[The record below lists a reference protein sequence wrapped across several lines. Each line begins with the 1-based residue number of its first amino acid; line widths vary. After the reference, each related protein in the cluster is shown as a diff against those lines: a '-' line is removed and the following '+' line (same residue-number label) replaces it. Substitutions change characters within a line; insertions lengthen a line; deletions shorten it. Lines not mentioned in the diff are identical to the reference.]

1 MGRNWIGALFVSAA
15 CVLAQPAHAQFSGQ
29 AIYEIGSATT
39 DAGETQG
46 SNGLAYGLGAGGSYS
61 FLAGKGIGLVVGAD
75 VLVRAFALRIAGTAE
90 RGAGVFDQSD
100 LIVDEIVAVRVRRI
114 VAGLYLEQ
122 RRLNRGTTLGTIG
135 FPASAIGFL
144 AEIPIGSGDQTG
156 VRVSYAQFQ
165 SGRLR
170 LQGSTVEPEIGSGRS
185 IRVAARHHFSRRWG
199 VHGEYSD
206 TEILLEDAAPTFTLF
221 DHRQKMVTVGALL
234 SF

>member
-1 MGRNWIGALFVSAA
+1 MLCGVWLVAE
-15 CVLAQPAHAQFSGQ
+15 PAHAQFSGH

-61 FLAGKGIGLVVGAD
+61 FLAGKEIGLVVGVD
-75 VLVRAFALRIAGTAE
+75 VLVRAFGVRLPGTVE

-100 LIVDEIVAVRVRRI
+100 LVLDEIVAVRLRRI
-114 VAGLYLEQ
+114 LAGLYLEQ

-144 AEIPIGSGDQTG
+144 VDIPIGSGDRTG
-156 VRVSYAQFQ
+156 VRFSYAQFHT
-165 SGRLR
+165 GRLR
-170 LQGSTVEPEIGSGRS
+170 LQGIADEPEIDSGRS
-185 IRVAARHHFSRRWG
+185 IRVSARHYFSSRWG
-199 VHGEYSD
+199 VRGEYTD
-206 TEILLEDAAPTFTLF
+206 TELLLEDVAPTFTFF
-221 DHRQKMVTVGALL
+221 DHRQKMVTIGALL